1 MNKLRF
7 LVPALI
13 ASAVV
18 AGNGNLGAMNSN
30 SGDSSADTDTVIPA
44 DTIVPDTPRYHTACS
59 GRDNRHHGIAQIRK
73 ASPKGVS
80 HI

>member
-18 AGNGNLGAMNSN
+18 AGNGNLGAMNSD

-44 DTIVPDTPRYHTACS
+44 DTIVPLS
-59 GRDNRHHGIAQIRK
+59 LI
-73 ASPKGVS
+73 